1 MVSRKVRARSRKTRK
16 NRKRRRRGRGLGSNF
31 GAPEPAVPAP
41 IPLLSQPD
49 TGAPLRD
56 QIAPQAGIHLGPIP
70 MPDMPPL
77 PHPKW
82 SVKTYKCG
90 RCDKTKP
97 RTAFGRRGQQ
107 FSNGVRVCKT
117 CRWFKK
123 TQDQLRRQ
131 QEKLAKWQRAQNQK
145 RRHKTTRKRK

>member
-31 GAPEPAVPAP
+31 GGPEPAVPAP

-56 QIAPQAGIHLGPIP
+56 QIAPQAAIPLGLIP
-70 MPDMPPL
+70 MPDMPPP
-77 PHPKW
+77 PHPTW
-82 SVKTYKCG
+82 SARTYKCG
-90 RCDKTKP
+90 RCESTKL
-97 RTAFGRRGQQ
+97 REAFGRSGEQ
-107 FSNGVRVCKT
+107 FSNGIRVCKT

-123 TQDQLRRQ
+123 TQGQLRSR
-131 QEKLAKWQRAQNQK
+131 QEKLVRWQRAQKQK